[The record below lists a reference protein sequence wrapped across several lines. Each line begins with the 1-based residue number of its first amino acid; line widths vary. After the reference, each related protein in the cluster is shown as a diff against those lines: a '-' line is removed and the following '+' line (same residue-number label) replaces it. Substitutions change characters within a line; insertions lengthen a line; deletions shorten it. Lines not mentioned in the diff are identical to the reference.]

1 MGVAGFLGRSLG
13 RALGGSSLDLSKIKI
28 AEKVVPP
35 VPPKMHELGKT
46 LAKYG
51 TDGIKGKTGYEK
63 TLADDRLNH
72 LVTPKFKL
80 NVEEAVHELQTDR
93 HLRLDY
99 INTLLSKVHRKD
111 EVRAIIRY
119 VKSTA
124 ADNLGPDQRAHLLM
138 TCLEKLKYIDVV
150 AQFFH

>member
-1 MGVAGFLGRSLG
+1 
-13 RALGGSSLDLSKIKI
+13 LGGATKLDLTKIKI

-35 VPPKMHELGKT
+35 PPPKMHELGKT

-51 TDGIKGKTGYEK
+51 KDGIKGKSAYEK

-72 LVTPKFKL
+72 LIKPPFKL
-80 NVEEAVHELQTDR
+80 NVDEAVHELQTDR

-99 INTLLSKVHRKD
+99 LNALLRKVHKKD
-111 EVRAIIRY
+111 EVRAIIKY

-124 ADNLGPDQRAHLLM
+124 ADNLTKDARAHLLM
-138 TCLEKLKYIDVV
+138 SCLEKLKYIDVIG
-150 AQFFH
+150 QFFH